1 MRPRP
6 LLLAAA
12 LAVSGCTPR
21 APAAAAF
28 CTARDSDAWV
38 AGSIHLQRTY
48 PRVLAVVASGEAPR
62 AVRVRPLDLAAREP
76 SGPEVELPVAAAYA
90 TLQAAANAARGGD
103 LVAVMPGRYAGFV
116 LDEKPDAGDGRYV
129 HFKAMGAPGEVSVTS
144 VTPVD
149 GARWLILLRATHHVV
164 IEGFEL
170 RGGPDPGEAPR
181 KESWAGVMLDGDFGR
196 TGKLTHH
203 VVIARNYSHHHRMW
217 GLHSTDS
224 RTVLVQDNVFA
235 ASVREH
241 SAYVSD
247 GSDDY
252 VIRRNVFFGSNAGG
266 LQCNLDPEASLHEL
280 MKHPAFRGYPR
291 AGDQAWARGVIA
303 RADKLF
309 GANNYPD
316 GRGVN
321 FIIEDN
327 VINENGRAGGGAL
340 NLAGLSDSL
349 VQNNLLYDNLAHGIA
364 QWDNNNPFDKELRD
378 PGPRAP
384 ADVSGPASLPTFG
397 CHGNVIRDNTVIM
410 ANKDRAAL
418 QAVHG
423 SWGTSIQ
430 NNVLINDEPTS
441 VEVSNSGIFKIAFG
455 ANVVNVV
462 TFTRG
467 AEALGPLAA
476 ALPDPAR
483 TVAGITRAR
492 FAAEVARYGQEPWII
507 LDGHWWRLN
516 PARPDF
522 HPKKGSPLLAGKG
535 DPRQQPARDL
545 DGAPRA
551 GADIGAFV
559 AR

>member
-6 LLLAAA
+6 LLAAAA
-12 LAVSGCTPR
+12 LAASGCTKPPPP
-21 APAAAAF
+21 PAVY
-28 CTARDSDAWV
+28 CTSRDSDAWV
-38 AGSIHLQRTY
+38 AASIHLQRSY
-48 PRVLAVVASGEAPR
+48 PRVLAVATSGEPPR
-62 AVRVRPLDLAAREP
+62 TVRVRPLDLAAREP
-76 SGPEVELPVAAAYA
+76 AGAEVELPVAASFR
-90 TLQAAANAARGGD
+90 TLQAAADAARGGD

-116 LDEKPDAGDGRYV
+116 LDEKPDAGDDRYI
-129 HFKAMGAPGEVSVTS
+129 HFKAMGAPGEVTVAT

-149 GARWLILLRATHHVV
+149 AARWLILLRAAHHVV

-170 RGGPDPGEAPR
+170 RGARDPGDATKPP
-181 KESWAGVMLDGDFGR
+181 WAGIMLDGDFGR

-203 VVIARNYSHHHRMW
+203 VVIAHNYSHHHQNW

-224 RTVLVQDNVFA
+224 RTVLIQDNVFA

-266 LQCNLDPEASLHEL
+266 LQVNLDPESSFEEL
-280 MKHPAFRGYPR
+280 LKHPAFRGYPR
-291 AGDQAWARGVIA
+291 GSGPDWARGVIA
-303 RADKLF
+303 RADALF
-309 GANNYPD
+309 GERNYPD

-327 VINENGRAGGGAL
+327 VINGNGRAGGGAL

-349 VQNNLLYDNLAHGIA
+349 IQNNLVYGNLAHGIA
-364 QWDNNNPFDKELRD
+364 QWDNANPYDKVLEE

-384 ADVSGPASLPTFG
+384 AEVKGPASLPAFG
-397 CHGNVIRDNTVIM
+397 CHANVIRGNTVIM

-423 SWGTSIQ
+423 SWGTSIS

-441 VEVSNSGIFKIAFG
+441 VEVSNTGIYKVAFG
-455 ANVVNVV
+455 PNVVNAVS
-462 TFTRG
+462 FTRG

-483 TVAGITRAR
+483 TVTGVTRAR
-492 FAAEVARYGQEPWII
+492 FAAEVARYGEEPWII
-507 LDGHWWRLN
+507 LEGHWWRLN
-516 PARPDF
+516 PDRPDF

-535 DPRQQPARDL
+535 DPAQEPARDL
-545 DGAPRA
+545 DGAARTS
-551 GADIGAFV
+551 ADIGAFV